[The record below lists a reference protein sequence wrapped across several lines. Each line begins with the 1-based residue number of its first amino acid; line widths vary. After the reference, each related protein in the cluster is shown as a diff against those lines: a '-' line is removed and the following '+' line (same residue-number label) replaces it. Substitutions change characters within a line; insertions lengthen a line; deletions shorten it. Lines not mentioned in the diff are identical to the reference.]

1 MFISCPLF
9 LIEALDEVNT
19 KAADFNNKDAMF
31 LENVVGAK
39 RNVFPLTVQHV
50 PLDTLRTC
58 CPAWSVSL
66 FDTGV

>member
-1 MFISCPLF
+1 
-9 LIEALDEVNT
+9 
-19 KAADFNNKDAMF
+19 MF

-39 RNVFPLTVQHV
+39 RNIFPLTVQHV